1 MAADSSPPALPTPH
15 GWPGPSAAEGRRA
28 KLVALVEA
36 ARSLYTGQ
44 TQGRTEMFIG
54 QAEYSGWESI
64 GTRRSRTVASVV
76 LPAGVADDVLADAKR
91 FKESAGWY
99 GDRGI
104 PYRRGYLI
112 HGTPGS
118 GKTSLITAMAGE
130 LRLNICIL
138 NLSNPSLDDGKL
150 LELMAAVPA
159 DSVVVL
165 EDVDAAFEQ
174 RERGSGAGTSGITF
188 SGLLNAID
196 GVAAQEGRILC
207 LTTNHRERL
216 DPALIRPGRIDKQV
230 EFGHASREQVERL
243 FRQFYRT
250 EAGGDGAAVA
260 RQAKAFA
267 ARLAE
272 SGRELSMAAVQGH
285 LLVHTEDAAAALAGV
300 AALLEQAG
308 GGAALDLSPV

>member
-1 MAADSSPPALPTPH
+1 MSAAWWCTAATLDACRRECSSDFVVTSRSQVFQWLKVWLAAQPEFARSSQCATGQLKEELDPGVVVKAGTQGGLGFSAAEQSTHWFRHDGTLASLALRRERVPGRQDVESLLLTLH
-15 GWPGPSAAEGRRA
+15 GWPGPGAAEGRRA

-138 NLSNPSLDDGKL
+138 NLSNPSLDVRSSNGT
-150 LELMAAVPA
+150 APA
-159 DSVVVL
+159 IPPRPS
-165 EDVDAAFEQ
+165 DADRCCQQPQFPATSTPV
-174 RERGSGAGTSGITF
+174 RRSGT
-188 SGLLNAID
+188 
-196 GVAAQEGRILC
+196 
-207 LTTNHRERL
+207 H
-216 DPALIRPGRIDKQV
+216 
-230 EFGHASREQVERL
+230 SRACRS
-243 FRQFYRT
+243 
-250 EAGGDGAAVA
+250 
-260 RQAKAFA
+260 A
-267 ARLAE
+267 ARTSSARISSR
-272 SGRELSMAAVQGH
+272 SGSAASCWR
-285 LLVHTEDAAAALAGV
+285 A
-300 AALLEQAG
+300 
-308 GGAALDLSPV
+308 